1 MGLTLLCLLLLWV
14 RLTELA
20 FALSFPV
27 TVGLDLA
34 SLVDATL
41 FSEGG
46 RLFVAISV
54 IIGAIVATLAFAGG
68 AFALPLLLDRPIG
81 MVEAVA
87 TSWTAVT
94 MNLQAMAVWA
104 VMLVVLTAAG
114 MAAGLVGLAVT
125 LPLAGH
131 ATWHA
136 YRAVIRPEGTPG

>member
-1 MGLTLLCLLLLWV
+1 M
-14 RLTELA
+14 
-20 FALSFPV
+20 
-27 TVGLDLA
+27 DLA

-54 IIGAIVATLAFAGG
+54 IIGAIVAALAFAGG

-81 MVEAVA
+81 MVEAVP

-94 MNLQAMAVWA
+94 MNLPAMAVWA
-104 VMLVVLTAAG
+104 VVLVVLTAG
-114 MAAGLVGLAVT
+114 MGAGLVGLAVT

-131 ATWHA
+131 AT
-136 YRAVIRPEGTPG
+136 